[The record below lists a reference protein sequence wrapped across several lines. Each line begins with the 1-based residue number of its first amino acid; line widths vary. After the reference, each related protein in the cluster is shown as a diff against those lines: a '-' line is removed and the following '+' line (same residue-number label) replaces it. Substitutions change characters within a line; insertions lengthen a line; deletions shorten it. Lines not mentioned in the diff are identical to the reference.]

1 MILRCKLQ
9 ATSNKRLTAAVGFD
23 RMYLERKHMQT
34 KKEKQYQTALDA
46 TFTKEGYLRSNLNP
60 KDIAAR
66 VYTAAEIAIGDG
78 GFRAREIVENF
89 QQLMEM
95 DSARYVKQRKFYG

>member
-1 MILRCKLQ
+1 M
-9 ATSNKRLTAAVGFD
+9 
-23 RMYLERKHMQT
+23 T
-34 KKEKQYQTALDA
+34 KKEEQYQAALDA

-78 GFRAREIVENF
+78 GFRAKEIVENF
-89 QQLMEM
+89 EQLMEM
-95 DSARYVKQRKFYG
+95 DNERYAKQRKFYG

>member
-1 MILRCKLQ
+1 
-9 ATSNKRLTAAVGFD
+9 
-23 RMYLERKHMQT
+23 MQT

-78 GFRAREIVENF
+78 GFRAKEIVENF
-89 QQLMEM
+89 EQLMEI
-95 DSARYVKQRKFYG
+95 DNERYAKQRKFYG

>member
-1 MILRCKLQ
+1 MK
-9 ATSNKRLTAAVGFD
+9 K
-23 RMYLERKHMQT
+23 

-78 GFRAREIVENF
+78 GFRAKEIVENF
-89 QQLMEM
+89 EQLMEM
-95 DSARYVKQRKFYG
+95 DSARYAKQRKFYG

>member
-1 MILRCKLQ
+1 LTGRYSLVLWDF
-9 ATSNKRLTAAVGFD
+9 KRKD
-23 RMYLERKHMQT
+23 NMNN
-34 KKEKQYQTALDA
+34 KEKQYQTALDA

-78 GFRAREIVENF
+78 GFRAKEIVENF
-89 QQLMEM
+89 AQLMEM
-95 DSARYVKQRKFYG
+95 DSTRYAKQQKFYG